1 MLFWRHCQKG
11 AIAAPVSPIS
21 ALVLHLLSTSPCLPW
36 RPLQFL
42 VALQAALTVVGNFT
56 CWLAAYQIYAAAQQE
71 QGA

>member
-1 MLFWRHCQKG
+1 MLCWCQCQEE
-11 AIAAPVSPIS
+11 AIAAPVPPMS
-21 ALVLHLLSTSPCLPW
+21 AIVLHLPSTCPCLPW

-56 CWLAAYQIYAAAQQE
+56 CWLAAYRIYAAAQQE